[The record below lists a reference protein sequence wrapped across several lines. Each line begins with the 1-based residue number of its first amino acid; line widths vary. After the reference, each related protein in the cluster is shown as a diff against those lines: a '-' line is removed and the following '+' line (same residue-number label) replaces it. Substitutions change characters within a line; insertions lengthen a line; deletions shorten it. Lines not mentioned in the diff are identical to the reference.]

1 MSRFPLY
8 QLSYRVIGAAG
19 WYRTNI
25 LLRFKQALIYFSYSG
40 NYLVPPHGIEPR
52 PSALQAIVR
61 TSYTREGINFGV
73 GSQSRTGLK
82 PVCNRLPHC
91 PAHPTMFW

>member
-1 MSRFPLY
+1 MVWFHFSIPIHLFSTEQAIVRT
-8 QLSYRVIGAAG
+8 SYTREGLNFGAAG

-61 TSYTREGINFGV
+61 TSYTREG
-73 GSQSRTGLK
+73 
-82 PVCNRLPHC
+82 
-91 PAHPTMFW
+91 

>member
-1 MSRFPLY
+1 MDSNHRLGFPSGVRSFTKSWFPLY

-61 TSYTREGINFGV
+61 TSYTREALNFGV
-73 GSQSRTGLK
+73 
-82 PVCNRLPHC
+82 
-91 PAHPTMFW
+91 